1 MRGYNVQLEYKSK
14 KARLLER
21 VLNLVCCYNME
32 KESSHLNRRMLTFA
46 KKKKAN
52 SRELD
57 SQMHRYSNH
66 WHLTTKKS
74 KDKACV
80 KDKTY

>member
-46 KKKKAN
+46 KKKKQIPESLIHKCTDIAII
-52 SRELD
+52 D
-57 SQMHRYSNH
+57 
-66 WHLTTKKS
+66 T
-74 KDKACV
+74 
-80 KDKTY
+80 